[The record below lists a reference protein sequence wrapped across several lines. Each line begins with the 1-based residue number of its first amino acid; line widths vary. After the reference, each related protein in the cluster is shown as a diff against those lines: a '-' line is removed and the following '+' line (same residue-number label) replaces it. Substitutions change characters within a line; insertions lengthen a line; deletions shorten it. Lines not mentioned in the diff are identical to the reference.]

1 MNITLSVS
9 KKDIGNSR
17 EVLECLSVEE
27 LTHKFI
33 RFLSAEQRLRD
44 WRNTQYSADV
54 RSLVEQAQKEAEIE
68 KTSQGFSQD
77 AVKKRFLETCDTI
90 ARKRNHG

>member
-9 KKDIGNSR
+9 KKDIGDSR

-33 RFLSAEQRLRD
+33 KFLSAEQRLRD
-44 WRNTQYSADV
+44 WRNTRYSSEA
-54 RSLVEQAQKEAEIE
+54 RSLVDQARKDAEVE
-68 KTSQGFSQD
+68 KNSQGFSQE
-77 AVKKRFLETCDTI
+77 AVKKRFLNTCDTI